1 MLTYLWKFLHFL
13 FAFSFVGALT
23 LAEWNGRAARATQDW
38 GRRAALWGVV
48 GTTTQVLGL
57 GALVLLGI
65 LGNLLAAALGMP
77 MGGMWMRAANGLWL
91 IGILIHLF
99 LSLPAARRLVTL
111 SEAAAGGAPADAY
124 PGALARWRIANVLL
138 SILYVF
144 MLALMVL
151 RPQFP

>member
-1 MLTYLWKFLHFL
+1 MLTYLWRFLHLL
-13 FAFSFVGALT
+13 FAFSFVGVLT
-23 LAEWNGRAARATQDW
+23 LAEWNSRAARATDDW

-48 GTTTQVLGL
+48 GATTRVLGL

-91 IGILIHLF
+91 AGILIYL
-99 LSLPAARRLVTL
+99 LVSLPAVRGLV
-111 SEAAAGGAPADAY
+111 SSCEAAAGGQPGEAY
-124 PGALARWRIANVLL
+124 PGTLARWRIANAVL
-138 SILYVF
+138 SIFYVV
-144 MLALMVL
+144 MLGLMVL